1 MWGALFPTSN
11 SSGIC
16 RRRGKRAGMLGMST
30 KSREVIC
37 GGRILGA
44 EIRAVGAREA
54 AQKANREADR
64 AEADA

>member
-1 MWGALFPTSN
+1 LQEARKAGWNARHEHEKP
-11 SSGIC
+11 
-16 RRRGKRAGMLGMST
+16 RGNL
-30 KSREVIC
+30 